1 MIVEQTVEIPASRR
15 LFFDL
20 PLEFPIGKAKVEVK
34 SVNEPNREQ
43 TDSEDPVTARLNAVY
58 QSQSSRMADDLLR
71 AQDEAIGQED
81 W

>member
-1 MIVEQTVEIPASRR
+1 MTIEQTVEIPASRR
-15 LFFDL
+15 IFFDL
-20 PLEFPIGKAKVEVK
+20 PLEFPVGKAKVEVK

-43 TDSEDPVTARLNAVY
+43 THSEDPVTARLNAVY
-58 QSQSSRMADDLLR
+58 QKQDSNLADDLQR